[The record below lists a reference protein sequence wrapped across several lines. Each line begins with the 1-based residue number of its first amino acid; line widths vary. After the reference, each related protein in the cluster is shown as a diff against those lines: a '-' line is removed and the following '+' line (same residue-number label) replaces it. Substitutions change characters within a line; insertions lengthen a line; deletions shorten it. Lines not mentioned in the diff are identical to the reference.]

1 MKKLLLALSLVASV
15 GVAQAANF
23 VSFDLAKVKNT
34 DTNAKSTAQVLTAG
48 KDMFGL
54 NFGLEARNQVLD
66 NGGMFNRVEVT
77 AGKKLLKHFD
87 TFLGFGHDNGF
98 NGAKNG
104 SFQYAVVG
112 TGLSHKVGPFVGSAG
127 VKTRL
132 NWESDNPK
140 QTLGFVGLA
149 LPVNKQLS
157 VNAGFSKSFQDI
169 KEESWNFGVRFAF

>member
-1 MKKLLLALSLVASV
+1 MKKLLLAVSLFASV

-23 VSFDLAKVKNT
+23 VSFDLEQVKNQ
-34 DTNAKSTAQVLTAG
+34 DSKEKSTAQVLRAG

-54 NFGLEARNQVLD
+54 NFGLEARNQVMD

-87 TFLGFGHDNGF
+87 TFVGFGHDSGF
-98 NGAKNG
+98 NGAPHG

-132 NWESDNPK
+132 NWDSDNPK
-140 QTLGFVGLA
+140 QTVGFVGLA
-149 LPVNKQLS
+149 LPVKNNFT
-157 VNAGFSKSFQDI
+157 VNAGFSKSVQDI
-169 KEESWNFGVRFAF
+169 KENSWNVGLRLAF

>member
-1 MKKLLLALSLVASV
+1 MKKLLLALSLTASI

-23 VSFDLAKVKNT
+23 VSFDLEQVKNV
-34 DTNAKSTAQVLTAG
+34 DSKEKSSAQVVRAG
-48 KDMFGL
+48 KDMFDL
-54 NFGLEARNQVLD
+54 NFGLEARNQVMD
-66 NGGMFNRVEVT
+66 KGGMFNRVEVT

-87 TFLGFGHDNGF
+87 TFVGFGHDNGF
-98 NGAKNG
+98 NGAKHG

-112 TGLSHKVGPFVGSAG
+112 TGLSHKVGPFTGTVG

-149 LPVNKQLS
+149 LPVNKAVS
-157 VNAGFSKSFQDI
+157 VNAGFNKSFQDI
-169 KEESWNFGVRFAF
+169 KEESWNVGVKFAF